1 MSIQIGP
8 IQLDAP
14 VVLAPLS
21 GISDL
26 PFRKLVK
33 RFGAGLVVSEMIA
46 SQAMIRETR
55 QSLLMAQ
62 FEPEEFPMAVQLAG
76 CEPSVMAEAA
86 KLNEDRGAQII
97 DINFGCPV
105 KKIVNGH
112 AGSSLMRDELLA
124 SRILEAT
131 AKAVKVPVTLKMRLG
146 WDHSS
151 LNAPKLAR
159 IAQECGIKSLAIH
172 GRTRQQFYTGK
183 ADWSLIRAVKD
194 AVSIPVF
201 ANGDIQ
207 TYDDAAEALRQS
219 GADGV
224 MIGRGACGR
233 PWFPSNVIK
242 FLATGARARDPSL
255 QQQMDV
261 VLEHYDAMLSHYG
274 LDAGKRVARKHLG
287 WYARGFP
294 GAVEFRSKVMTV
306 AEPAEVREMVRA
318 AWGRG
323 IESGWTPPAQSEPV
337 AGLQEAA

>member
-1 MSIQIGP
+1 MSIHIGP
-8 IQLDAP
+8 IQIDAP

-46 SQAMIRETR
+46 SQAMIRATR
-55 QSLLMAQ
+55 QSLLMARS
-62 FEPEEFPMAVQLAG
+62 EPEEFPMAVQLAG

-86 KLNEDRGAQII
+86 KLNEDHGAQII
-97 DINFGCPV
+97 DINFGGPV
-105 KKIVNGH
+105 KKVVNGH

-124 SRILEAT
+124 GRILEAT

-146 WDHSS
+146 WDHNS

-172 GRTRQQFYTGK
+172 GRTRQQFYEGK
-183 ADWSLIRAVKD
+183 ADWSMIRAVKD
-194 AVSIPVF
+194 AVSLPVF
-201 ANGDIQ
+201 ANGDIL
-207 TYDDAAEALRQS
+207 TYDDATEALRQS

-233 PWFPSNVIK
+233 PWFPANVIR
-242 FLATGARARDPSL
+242 FLATGERTRDPEL
-255 QQQMDV
+255 VDQMAI
-261 VLEHYDAMLSHYG
+261 VLEHYEAMLAHYG
-274 LDAGKRVARKHLG
+274 DDAGKRVARKHLG

-294 GAVEFRSKVMTV
+294 GAVDFRSKVMTIANTSDV
-306 AEPAEVREMVRA
+306 KDLIRA
-318 AWGRG
+318 SWGRA
-323 IESGWTPPAQSEPV
+323 IDAGWTPPAQSEPV
-337 AGLQEAA
+337 GGLKEAA